1 MSKSEQLQRELNLI
15 HDDTLRTIVTDFL
28 NIRVPD
34 YFYVVPASSIG
45 KYHPQISQG
54 QGGLVRHTKMAVE
67 IANSLFELTM
77 WGAIFDSKDL
87 IISALII
94 HDTFKLGEP
103 QQKYMIHDHPIV
115 ASEAFKKFA
124 KTYTYPQE
132 KIEVICKIVSSHM
145 GQWAR
150 SKYCDVVLPTPQT
163 PVEKFAHLCDFI
175 SSQKFI
181 GNLDY
186 IE

>member
-1 MSKSEQLQRELNLI
+1 MKCDNLKREIDLI
-15 HDDTLRTIVTDFL
+15 NDATLRTMVTDYL

-34 YFYVVPASSIG
+34 YFYVVPASSTG
-45 KYHPQISQG
+45 QYHPQISLG

-67 IANSLFELTM
+67 IANSMFELSM
-77 WGAIFDSKDL
+77 WTPILDKKDM
-87 IISALII
+87 IVASLII

-103 QQKYMIHDHPIV
+103 QQKYTIHEHPIV
-115 ASEAFKKFA
+115 ASNAFKEFA

-132 KIEVICKIVSSHM
+132 KVDEICGYVACHM

-150 SKYCDVVLPTPQT
+150 NKHSDIVLPTPNN
-163 PVEKFAHLCDFI
+163 PVQKFVHLCDFI
-175 SSQKFI
+175 SSKKFI